1 MAPAE
6 FRKTEKTNS
15 DNNMENKIKN
25 EEIDTDV
32 DDTLQNYY
40 AEWSSQH
47 EQILV
52 EWADKAIVYRW
63 LHSTSHLS
71 FASKT
76 RWFTIPVIIV
86 STLTGT
92 ANFAQERVP
101 IEYVPYYNIA
111 VGTANILAGIVTTIQ
126 QFLKINELNE
136 SHRVA
141 SISWDKFYRNI
152 KLEVAKSRNE
162 RTHAYQMLKIF
173 KEEFDRLMETSP
185 SINTKII
192 DKFYKTFSGG
202 PLKEG
207 NTPNEKQ
214 QTFIEI
220 FKPEICNVL
229 LSTKHSVYKETPED
243 IEKNKTKK
251 LVSYVKENNDFR
263 KKSIIVDD
271 FIDEFTNE
279 YKREP
284 TFNEIYDNLQDKVS
298 DNVINA
304 IVSKRDS
311 KRDYYKQD
319 KQDKQDKLSN
329 TLIGAIVNKK
339 KNYNDNSTNV

>member
-1 MAPAE
+1 MARIE

-15 DNNMENKIKN
+15 ENNMENKIKN
-25 EEIDTDV
+25 DDTDTDI

-40 AEWSSQH
+40 AEWSTQH
-47 EQILV
+47 EKILV

-63 LHSTSHLS
+63 LHSTSHLN

-76 RWFTIPVIIV
+76 RWFTIPVIIM

-92 ANFAQERVP
+92 ANFAQERIP
-101 IEYVPYYNIA
+101 EQYVPYYTIA
-111 VGTANILAGIVTTIQ
+111 VGATNIIAGIITTIQ

-152 KLEVAKSRNE
+152 KLELAKSRNE
-162 RTHAYQMLKIF
+162 RMHAYQMLKIY

-192 DKFYKTFSGG
+192 DQFYKIFSGG
-202 PLKEG
+202 PIKEG
-207 NTPNEKQ
+207 SIPTEKQ
-214 QTFIEI
+214 QKFMEI

-229 LSTKHSVYKETPED
+229 LSTSHSVYKETTED
-243 IEKNKTKK
+243 IEKYKTKK
-251 LVSYVKENNDFR
+251 LVNYVKENNDFR
-263 KKSIIVDD
+263 KKSMIVDK
-271 FIDEFTNE
+271 FIDEFTSE
-279 YKREP
+279 FKREP
-284 TFNEIYDNLQDKVS
+284 TFNEIYDNLQDRVS
-298 DNVINA
+298 NNVINA

-311 KRDYYKQD
+311 TKNLMKNKSTQD
-319 KQDKQDKLSN
+319 TIINKKD
-329 TLIGAIVNKK
+329 VNKDNTK
-339 KNYNDNSTNV
+339 VHKDNSNNV

>member
-1 MAPAE
+1 
-6 FRKTEKTNS
+6 
-15 DNNMENKIKN
+15 ME
-25 EEIDTDV
+25 
-32 DDTLQNYY
+32 DDSHDWN
-40 AEWSSQH
+40 AQH
-47 EQILV
+47 ELILRQWG
-52 EWADKAIVYRW
+52 ETCACYRFMHNRAY
-63 LHSTSHLS
+63 LLYKDLNMRFSL
-71 FASKT
+71 
-76 RWFTIPVIIV
+76 PVIV
-86 STLTGT
+86 LSTITGT

-101 IEYVPYYNIA
+101 PEYVPYYNIA

-229 LSTKHSVYKETPED
+229 LSTKHSVYKETLED
-243 IEKNKTKK
+243 IEKNKTKN

-263 KKSIIVDD
+263 KKSIIVDN
-271 FIDEFTNE
+271 FIDEFSNE

-304 IVSKRDS
+304 IVNKRDS
-311 KRDYYKQD
+311 SRHEKP
-319 KQDKQDKLSN
+319 SN
-329 TLIGAIVNKK
+329 TFINAMVK
-339 KNYNDNSTNV
+339 NDNSNKV